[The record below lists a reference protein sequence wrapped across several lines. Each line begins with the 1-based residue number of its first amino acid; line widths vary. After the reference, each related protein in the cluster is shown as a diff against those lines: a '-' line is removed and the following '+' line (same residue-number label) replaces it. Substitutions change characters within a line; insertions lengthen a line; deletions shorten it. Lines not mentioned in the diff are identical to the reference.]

1 MRLPSIESRA
11 RIAAM
16 LFLLFACGNLFA
28 QDAAPA
34 PTISKADTVW
44 VLVSAALVIFMTL
57 PGLALFYG
65 GLVRSKNVLSIL
77 IQNLAVF
84 ALVACGPSS
93 AQIKTSRC
101 SRHRS
106 LPSPAR

>member
-65 GLVRSKNVLSIL
+65 G
-77 IQNLAVF
+77 
-84 ALVACGPSS
+84 
-93 AQIKTSRC
+93 
-101 SRHRS
+101 
-106 LPSPAR
+106 